1 LESLWQWTLLI
12 ISSGWQ
18 KTWAANITSLN
29 FTGFLAPT
37 LANGSFQAYDPLSCG
52 DCDWKA
58 ISYEGVPWEYSF
70 GFPFDMKTLISLM
83 GGSKTF
89 ESRLDTMFIPGL
101 TQSNQGKIPRS

>member
-1 LESLWQWTLLI
+1 MF
-12 ISSGWQ
+12 SSGWQ
-18 KTWAANITSLN
+18 KTWAANVTSLN

-37 LANGSFQAYDPLSCG
+37 LANGSFQAYDPLGCG

-83 GGSKTF
+83 GGSKTY

-101 TQSNQGKIPRS
+101 TKSTQGNSPQLEIPSI